1 MADGSAWIYS
11 VLTGSMSL
19 AALIGTRIYRDEAP
33 EGTVFPYVVI
43 QQIDAVPVQNAFK
56 DRLMDG
62 ERWQIKAVNEATSYT
77 TVNSIAALIETL
89 LHKARGSNVL
99 SSVLEF
105 KMPMSEKDNGKTYKS
120 MILDFRVHTQ

>member
-11 VLTGSMSL
+11 VLTGSTSL
-19 AALIGTRIYRDEAP
+19 AALVSTRIYRDEAP
-33 EGTVFPYVVI
+33 ENATFPYVVM

-62 ERWQIKAVNEATSYT
+62 ERWQIKAVNKANSYT

-89 LHKARGSNVL
+89 LHKTRGSNVL

-105 KMPMSEKDNGKTYKS
+105 KMPLSEKDNGITYKS

>member
-11 VLTGSMSL
+11 VLTGSTSL
-19 AALIGTRIYRDEAP
+19 AALVSTRIYRDEAP
-33 EGTVFPYVVI
+33 ENTAFPYVVM
-43 QQIDAVPVQNAFK
+43 QQIDAVPVQNAFR

-62 ERWQIKAVNEATSYT
+62 ERWQVKAVNKANSYT
-77 TVNSIAALIETL
+77 TVNSIAAIVETL
-89 LHKARGSNVL
+89 LHKTRGSNVV

-105 KMPMSEKDNGKTYKS
+105 KMPMPEKDNGVTYKS

>member
-11 VLTGSMSL
+11 VLTGSTSL
-19 AALIGTRIYRDEAP
+19 AALVGTRIYRDEAP
-33 EGTVFPYVVI
+33 ENTAFPFVVI
-43 QQIDAVPVQNAFK
+43 QQIDAVPVQNAFA

-62 ERWQIKAVNEATSYT
+62 ERWQVKAVNKATSYT
-77 TVNSIAALIETL
+77 TVNSIAALVETL
-89 LHKARGSNVL
+89 LHKTRGSNVL

-105 KMPMSEKDNGKTYKS
+105 KMPMSEKDNGNTYKS

>member
-11 VLTGSMSL
+11 VLTGSTSL
-19 AALIGTRIYRDEAP
+19 AALVSTRIYRDEAP
-33 EGTVFPYVVI
+33 ENATFPYVVM
-43 QQIDAVPVQNAFK
+43 QQIDAVPVQNAFR

-62 ERWQIKAVNEATSYT
+62 ERWQIKAVNKANSYT

-89 LHKARGSNVL
+89 LHKTRGSNVL

-105 KMPMSEKDNGKTYKS
+105 KMPMSEKDNGITYKS

>member
-11 VLTGSMSL
+11 TLTGSTSL
-19 AALIGTRIYRDEAP
+19 AALVSTRIYRDEAP
-33 EGTVFPYVVI
+33 ENTAFPYVVM

-56 DRLMDG
+56 DKLMDG
-62 ERWQIKAVNEATSYT
+62 ERWQVKAVNEATNYT
-77 TVNSIAALIETL
+77 TVNSIAALVETL
-89 LHKARGSNVL
+89 LHKQRGSNVL

-105 KMPMSEKDNGKTYKS
+105 KMPMSEKDNGITYKS

>member
-11 VLTGSMSL
+11 VLTGSTSL
-19 AALIGTRIYRDEAP
+19 AALVSTRIYRDEAP
-33 EGTVFPYVVI
+33 ENTAFPYVVM

-56 DRLMDG
+56 DKLMDG
-62 ERWQIKAVNEATSYT
+62 ERWQVKAVNKANTYT
-77 TVNSIAALIETL
+77 TVNSIAALVETL
-89 LHKARGSNVL
+89 LHKQRGSNVL

-105 KMPMSEKDNGKTYKS
+105 KMPMSEKDNGITYKS

>member
-11 VLTGSMSL
+11 VLTGSTSL
-19 AALIGTRIYRDEAP
+19 AALVSTRIYRDEAP
-33 EGTVFPYVVI
+33 ENATFPYVVM

-62 ERWQIKAVNEATSYT
+62 ERWQIKAVNKATDYT
-77 TVNSIAALIETL
+77 TVNSIAALVETL
-89 LHKARGSNVL
+89 LHKTRGSNVL

-105 KMPMSEKDNGKTYKS
+105 KMPLSEKDNGITYKS

>member
-11 VLTGSMSL
+11 TLTGSTSL
-19 AALIGTRIYRDEAP
+19 AALVGTRIYRDEAP
-33 EGTVFPYVVI
+33 EGTAFPFVVM
-43 QQIDAVPVQNAFK
+43 QQIDAVPVQNAFR

-62 ERWQIKAVNEATSYT
+62 ERWQIKAVNKATSYT
-77 TVNSIAALIETL
+77 TVNSIAALVETL

-105 KMPMSEKDNGKTYKS
+105 KMPMSEKDNGVTYKS

>member
-11 VLTGSMSL
+11 VLTGSTSL
-19 AALIGTRIYRDEAP
+19 AALVSTRIYRDEAP
-33 EGTVFPYVVI
+33 ENTAFPYVVM
-43 QQIDAVPVQNAFK
+43 QQIDAVPVQNAFR

-62 ERWQIKAVNEATSYT
+62 ERWQVKAVNKANSYT
-77 TVNSIAALIETL
+77 TVNSIAALVETL
-89 LHKARGSNVL
+89 LHKQRGSNVL

-105 KMPMSEKDNGKTYKS
+105 KMPMSEKDNGITYKS

>member
-11 VLTGSMSL
+11 VLTGSTSL
-19 AALIGTRIYRDEAP
+19 AALVSTRIYRDEAP
-33 EGTVFPYVVI
+33 ENTAFPYVVM

-56 DRLMDG
+56 DKLMDG
-62 ERWQIKAVNEATSYT
+62 ERWQVKAVNKANSYT
-77 TVNSIAALIETL
+77 TVNSIAAIVETL
-89 LHKARGSNVL
+89 LHKTRGSNVL

-105 KMPMSEKDNGKTYKS
+105 KMPMSEKDNGVTYKS